1 MNKALRSGKKIQ
13 QPTMSA
19 EDFAELS
26 RLVKVLAQKIDRLEA
41 VSQSR
46 HDEIFAKLTTLETT
60 TNGLSTGLE
69 GLNQELETV
78 KQTVEKKADQAKM
91 EQLEK
96 KLDEMENRSKRN
108 NIVIWNIP
116 EGAEKES
123 SCIELVNK
131 IFYEHMSLQ
140 EETEVMRAHRTNI
153 KRRENAT
160 RVAPQSRPVHVYLL
174 RYTDKEYVLR
184 NAASKLK
191 DNPFQEANLF
201 ISDDV
206 SKSVR
211 EERKKLKELHLVE
224 IRKREDVLFAYIPWS
239 VPARIIYKLN
249 GESKLKTLYLQAEE
263 ANTS

>member
-1 MNKALRSGKKIQ
+1 MDKALRSGKKIK

-60 TNGLSTGLE
+60 TNGLSTRLE

-91 EQLEK
+91 VQLEK

-116 EGAEKES
+116 EGAEKDS
-123 SCIELVNK
+123 SCLELVNK
-131 IFYEHMSLQ
+131 TSICPY
-140 EETEVMRAHRTNI
+140 
-153 KRRENAT
+153 RR
-160 RVAPQSRPVHVYLL
+160 
-174 RYTDKEYVLR
+174 
-184 NAASKLK
+184 
-191 DNPFQEANLF
+191 
-201 ISDDV
+201 
-206 SKSVR
+206 
-211 EERKKLKELHLVE
+211 
-224 IRKREDVLFAYIPWS
+224 
-239 VPARIIYKLN
+239 
-249 GESKLKTLYLQAEE
+249 G
-263 ANTS
+263 

>member
-1 MNKALRSGKKIQ
+1 MNKALRSGKIQ

-46 HDEIFAKLTTLETT
+46 HVEIFAKLTTLETT
-60 TNGLSTGLE
+60 TNGLSSGLE

-131 IFYEHMSLQ
+131 IFTSICPY
-140 EETEVMRAHRTNI
+140 
-153 KRRENAT
+153 RR
-160 RVAPQSRPVHVYLL
+160 R
-174 RYTDKEYVLR
+174 
-184 NAASKLK
+184 
-191 DNPFQEANLF
+191 
-201 ISDDV
+201 
-206 SKSVR
+206 
-211 EERKKLKELHLVE
+211 
-224 IRKREDVLFAYIPWS
+224 
-239 VPARIIYKLN
+239 
-249 GESKLKTLYLQAEE
+249 
-263 ANTS
+263 